1 MSRLY
6 GRKEFAQLEDS
17 IVSTDFIVDYSAF
30 YANVRSIYGQCARH
44 CAESP
49 RRTTPLRCVA
59 LPPLRDFSLQKLL
72 NHELQLVQSALA
84 GAQAGASPG
93 QTRPSRAIGFV
104 PRAYC
109 VCAAMKRG
117 KIKMECHGCR
127 TRGAGSAVA
136 ATKGR
141 GVGGS
146 DSGQRHPDTIAFIVR
161 LVSTSRFR
169 CRCLFCAAK
178 RAYSARSDTHSATEL
193 GLGTGFNSLRAR
205 LSFVRSCARSGARRA
220 RIVRSFHLTRSRAL
234 ALPSPSTVR
243 YCDSTSGPLGV
254 PHSNCHSLA
263 RSARLGSSF
272 GCTHYSPR
280 RVPSLRFAL
289 FGVFHQH
296 ISCLSLSDE
305 NYVDDVCTHRA
316 LR

>member
-1 MSRLY
+1 MRRLY
-6 GRKEFAQLEDS
+6 GREEFAQREDS
-17 IVSTDFIVDYSAF
+17 IVSPRF
-30 YANVRSIYGQCARH
+30 NCRLQCFLRECSLHLWAMCEALCRVP
-44 CAESP
+44 S
-49 RRTTPLRCVA
+49 PLRCVA

-72 NHELQLVQSALA
+72 NHELQLVQSAL
-84 GAQAGASPG
+84 AQAGASPG

-146 DSGQRHPDTIAFIVR
+146 NGDGDSGQRHPDTIAFIVR

-205 LSFVRSCARSGARRA
+205 LSFVRAL
-220 RIVRSFHLTRSRAL
+220 VRVLVGLVSY
-234 ALPSPSTVR
+234 VR
-243 YCDSTSGPLGV
+243 FV
-254 PHSNCHSLA
+254 
-263 RSARLGSSF
+263 
-272 GCTHYSPR
+272 
-280 RVPSLRFAL
+280 
-289 FGVFHQH
+289 
-296 ISCLSLSDE
+296 
-305 NYVDDVCTHRA
+305 
-316 LR
+316 